1 MLKHIIPVLFEVF
14 SVVLLADTL
23 ENHRGIQRKYL
34 ILLMLSQMIVFL
46 PIIALDL
53 PGISTYIAYI
63 FFYLYI
69 KVNYRYDFLH
79 SLVLTIISLILAISI
94 EAFTG
99 LSSNLAG
106 LYDYPYLFSLFAAFV
121 FFVVTLLLYKF
132 APLYKIMELFER
144 WNMAYAAVVFLSL
157 VVFVPLTAKKV
168 TSSLT
173 MGNYLY
179 IFVCLAVMWVLI
191 SQIQKYKTENTLRK
205 QYYEGYTDVISQIRK
220 SQHKFKNQIGVMLTF
235 CETCKTYDELV
246 KSQKEYMGRLRQY
259 DLPNEAIVLE
269 EPAVVS
275 LIYEKMME
283 AYEHNIEVESSFLCN
298 LAKTGVSDIVWVEIL
313 GVILD
318 NAIEAI
324 CEQGE
329 GGKMWISFREENR
342 KVLAQIV
349 NTYRSV
355 GINELTDFAKEGYTT
370 KGNGHGIGLHHISQ
384 IIWKNHGELIIEGAV
399 REDRDCVSVKVYL

>member
-1 MLKHIIPVLFEVF
+1 MLIYIIPVILELL
-14 SVVLLADTL
+14 SVALLSDAL
-23 ENHRGIQRKYL
+23 ENHKGIQRKYL
-34 ILLMLSQMIVFL
+34 ILLLLSQ
-46 PIIALDL
+46 A
-53 PGISTYIAYI
+53 I
-63 FFYLYI
+63 FFLSVYALNLPEILTYLSYVLFYFYI
-69 KVNYRYDFLH
+69 KFNYRYDFLH
-79 SLVLTIISLILAISI
+79 SFVLVIISLILSISM

-99 LSSNLAG
+99 LSSNPVG

-121 FFVVTLLLYKF
+121 LFVVALLLYKF

-144 WNMAYAAVVFLSL
+144 WDMAYAAVVFLSL

-168 TSSLT
+168 TSSLA
-173 MGNYLY
+173 MGDYLY

-220 SQHKFKNQIGVMLTF
+220 SQHKFKNQIGVMLTL

-275 LIYEKMME
+275 LIYEKLME
-283 AYEHNIEVESSFLCN
+283 AYEYNIEVESSFLCN
-298 LAKTGVSDIVWVEIL
+298 LARTGVSDIVWVEIL
-313 GVILD
+313 GVVLD

-324 CEQGE
+324 REQGE

-349 NTYRSV
+349 NTYRQV
-355 GINELTDFAKEGYTT
+355 GVNELADFTKEGYTT
-370 KGNGHGIGLHHISQ
+370 KGSGHGIGLHHISQ
-384 IIWKNHGELIIEGAV
+384 IIWKNHGELVIERAV
-399 REDRDCVSVKVYL
+399 REDRDCVSVKIYL